1 MKKIVLINSYSDN
14 NKGDLGIILGT
25 ISLLSKI
32 IDNPNISAIS
42 SFEKKDPFFKSEHIE
57 LAKYVSHIAPT
68 PLGRVYPKS
77 TISKFFKV
85 VNDFL
90 LFESLLILPSRISKM
105 FFLRMYP
112 EFYNTIKHAE
122 LIISKGGSFICN
134 RDNIIDKIRL
144 RRELTIFRLCN
155 KLKKEVVVL
164 GQSIGPVY
172 GRHQIKMV
180 NKTLKLCKKVVL
192 REDICLQKYHQLFQD
207 VNYVIGYDMA
217 FTLKLETNDEKVT
230 EKAKIIGVTV
240 KTYDS
245 AEQNKTYINLIVNI
259 LENLYSKYKC
269 KFHFIPHVTIDD
281 DLEQAFNIF
290 NKCTDSLKDNINL
303 DQGNYSIDE
312 LLNIY
317 KGLDCL
323 IGTRLHS
330 TIFSIVVN
338 TPVINIAYHGTKA
351 QGVFKT
357 VGMKSN
363 QFEIDSSTSE
373 IINRVSELLI
383 NKPDYTDLIK
393 AIEAH
398 NEKIIRSIIE

>member
-32 IDNPNISAIS
+32 IENPQISAIS
-42 SFEKKDPFFKSEHIE
+42 SFEKKDPFFRSEHIE

-68 PLGRVYPKS
+68 PVGRVYPKN
-77 TISKFFKV
+77 TMNKFFKV
-85 VNDFL
+85 VSDFL

-105 FFLRMYP
+105 FLIRRYS
-112 EFYNTIKHAE
+112 EFYNTIKDSE

-155 KLKKEVVVL
+155 KLNKEVVVL

-172 GRHQIKMV
+172 GKNQIKMV
-180 NKTLKLCKKVVL
+180 NKTLKQCKKVVL

-207 VNYVIGYDMA
+207 VDYVIGYDMA
-217 FTLKLETNDEKVT
+217 FTLDPGISHEKST
-230 EKAKIIGVTV
+230 EKTKVIGVTV
-240 KTYDS
+240 KMYDS
-245 AEQNKTYINLIVNI
+245 IKHNQTYINLIVNV

-281 DLEQAFNIF
+281 DLEQAINIF
-290 NKCTDSLKDNINL
+290 NKCSDSLKDNINL
-303 DQGNYSIDE
+303 DQGNYSINE

-357 VGMKSN
+357 VGMESN
-363 QFEIDSSTSE
+363 QFEIGSSASK
-373 IINRVSELLI
+373 IIDRASELLI
-383 NKPDYTDLIK
+383 NKSDYTDLIK
-393 AIEAH
+393 AIETH
-398 NEKIIRSIIE
+398 NERIIRSILK

>member
-32 IDNPNISAIS
+32 IDNPMISAIS
-42 SFEKKDPFFKSEHIE
+42 SFEKRDPFFESEHIE
-57 LAKYVSHIAPT
+57 LAKNVGHIAPT
-68 PLGRVYPKS
+68 PVGRVYPKS
-77 TISKFFKV
+77 IVNKFFKV
-85 VNDFL
+85 VNDLL
-90 LFESLLILPSRISKM
+90 LFEILLILPPRILEM
-105 FFLRMYP
+105 FLSIRHS
-112 EFYNTIKHAE
+112 EFYNTIKE
-122 LIISKGGSFICN
+122 SDLIISKGGSFICN

-144 RRELTIFRLCN
+144 RRELTIFRLCY

-180 NKTLKLCKKVVL
+180 NKTLKRCRKVVL
-192 REDICLQKYHQLFQD
+192 REDLCLQKYNQLFQD

-217 FTLKLETNDEKVT
+217 FTLDPGISHEKSTEETKV
-230 EKAKIIGVTV
+230 IGVTV

-245 AEQNKTYINLIVNI
+245 NEQNQIYTNLIVNV
-259 LENLYSKYKC
+259 LENLYTKYKC
-269 KFHFIPHVTIDD
+269 RFHFIPHVTIDD
-281 DLEQAFNIF
+281 DFEQAINIF
-290 NKCTDSLKDNINL
+290 DKCNDALKENINL
-303 DQGNYSIDE
+303 DQSNYSISE

-317 KGLDCL
+317 KDLDCL

-357 VGMKSN
+357 VGMESN
-363 QFEIDSSTSE
+363 QFEIDSSASK
-373 IINRVSELLI
+373 IIGRVSELLV
-383 NKPDYTDLIK
+383 NKPDYRDLIK
-393 AIEAH
+393 TIESH